1 MNRRTHL
8 LVFALVAA
16 TFISHAAAAP
26 LPIDKNHSSVAFHV
40 PIMDGMSKVHGK
52 FTDFDIQLEYNDADV
67 SKSSVAAT
75 IKVASVDTG
84 IKDRDDDLRSDSF
97 FDIPKYPDITFKSS
111 HVEKQGDH
119 LVATG
124 TLTMHGVSHEI
135 ALPVKSSGA
144 FTDPKTGKQVQ
155 GFVAN
160 ITLNRREYGINWT
173 HSVMANFVGDN
184 VEVELEI
191 LTKMH

>member
-1 MNRRTHL
+1 MKARVVL
-8 LVFALVAA
+8 LQLMLAA
-16 TFISHAAAAP
+16 VVSYSAAAP

-52 FTDFDIQLEYNDADV
+52 FTDFDIQLDYNDADV
-67 SKSSVAAT
+67 SKSSVTAT
-75 IKVASVDTG
+75 IKVESIDTG

-97 FDIPKYPDITFKSS
+97 FDVAKYPDITFKSS